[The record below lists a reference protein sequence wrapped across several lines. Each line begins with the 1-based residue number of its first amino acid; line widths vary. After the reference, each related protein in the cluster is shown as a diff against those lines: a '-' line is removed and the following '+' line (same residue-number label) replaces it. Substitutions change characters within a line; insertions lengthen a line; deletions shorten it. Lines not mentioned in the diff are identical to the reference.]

1 MSDTIAPHEIEEGEI
16 YLLLSEPHAM
26 KKASVQ
32 LVAEITEGGY
42 DAIVIT
48 TNQPSP
54 ILRMLYQKA
63 GIDPQSIWYIDAITR
78 YSLGKDPDSD
88 PMTTYINHP
97 SNLTDMGIA
106 VTTILKK
113 MEGRK
118 VCIILDS
125 VSTMLI
131 YLPTQNISKFMHF
144 VTNRLRLAGV
154 AGVFLAAEKGLDPDL
169 LMQLSTFVDTVIE
182 E

>member
-1 MSDTIAPHEIEEGEI
+1 MSDATAPHQIEEGEI
-16 YLLLSEPHAM
+16 YLLLADPNMM
-26 KKASVQ
+26 KKASIQ
-32 LVAEITEGGY
+32 LVGEIIDAGY

-54 ILRMLYQKA
+54 ILRMVYRKA
-63 GIDPQSIWYIDAITR
+63 GIDPQSVWYIDAITR
-78 YSLGKDPDSD
+78 YSLGKEPDSD

-106 VTTILKK
+106 VTQILKK

-118 VCIILDS
+118 VCIMLDS

>member
-1 MSDTIAPHEIEEGEI
+1 MSDAKAPHLIEEGEI
-16 YLLLSEPHAM
+16 YLLLAEPKDM
-26 KKASVQ
+26 KKASIQ
-32 LVAEITEGGY
+32 LAGEITAAGY
-42 DAIVIT
+42 AAIVIT

-54 ILRMLYQKA
+54 ILRMLYKKA
-63 GIDPQSIWYIDAITR
+63 GIDPQSVWYIDAITR
-78 YSLGKDPDSD
+78 YSLGKEPDSD
-88 PMTTYINHP
+88 PMTTYVNHP

-106 VTTILKK
+106 VTTILKQ
-113 MEGRK
+113 MEGK
-118 VCIILDS
+118 KACIILDS

-169 LMQLSTFVDTVIE
+169 LMQLSTFVDTVLE
-182 E
+182 D

>member
-1 MSDTIAPHEIEEGEI
+1 MTDTPHAIIEGEI
-16 YLLLSEPHAM
+16 YLLLAEAKEM
-26 KKASVQ
+26 KKASVS
-32 LVAEITEGGY
+32 LVAEITEAGY
-42 DAIVIT
+42 NGIIIT

-54 ILRMLYQKA
+54 ILRSLYKKA
-63 GIDPQSIWYIDAITR
+63 GIDPKTIWYIDAITR
-78 YSLGKDPDSD
+78 YSIGKDPDED
-88 PMTTYINHP
+88 PQTTYINHP

-113 MEGRK
+113 MEGRRA
-118 VCIILDS
+118 CIILDS

-131 YLPTQNISKFMHF
+131 YLPSQNISKFMHF

-154 AGVFLAAEKGLDPDL
+154 AGVYLAADKGLDPDL
-169 LMQLSTFVDTVIE
+169 LNQLTTFVDSVIE